1 MSSVP
6 TAVAVVPVP
15 VAIGIIGKRI
25 VIGGVPIAE
34 GTVVPIVAFI
44 IAPIRRAGSQ
54 GDNET

>member
-1 MSSVP
+1 M
-6 TAVAVVPVP
+6 AVVSVP
-15 VAIGIIGKRI
+15 VAIGIIGIRI
-25 VIGGVPIAE
+25 VIGGVAIAV